1 MNNYT
6 FRQTTADDLAAVTN
20 LLAAEQMM
28 YVDIAEH
35 LKRGNFI
42 VCVKNEDII
51 GCIGLEICESYALF
65 RSFWVAKDFRKQ
77 GIAHDLCQHIISF
90 ARSKQLHSLYLLTG
104 LKAQYFERQGFQL
117 VARQEAP
124 NCIQNTLQ
132 FTQLCFPSSPCMR
145 LIL

>member
-1 MNNYT
+1 MNNYI
-6 FRQTTADDLAAVTN
+6 FRQTTADDLTAVTN
-20 LLAAEQMM
+20 LFAAEQMI

-42 VCVKNEDII
+42 VCVKNKDII
-51 GCIGLEICESYALF
+51 GCVGLEICESYALF

-90 ARSKQLHSLYLLTG
+90 ARSKQLHSLYLLTL
-104 LKAQYFERQGFQL
+104 LKTKYFELEGFQ
-117 VARQEAP
+117 VISRQEAP

-132 FTQLCFPSSPCMR
+132 FTSLCFPSSPCMR